1 MPKRVGGHAMHRSR
15 AGYIT
20 ATRHPWPCLLFLLPL
35 LAAYEGGVVW
45 LGGTNPEALRNGADT
60 WLHWGLEAF
69 GLSQLYWPPGLIALV
84 FLAWSWQRRRDQPDD
99 LIELLIGMALESM
112 VFAGGLLA
120 LSRSVGPLLDR
131 LGIALDLAP
140 AADQALA
147 NVITFVGAGIYEE
160 VLFRLALFGGLF
172 WLLRRLEMPFLL
184 AFPIAG
190 LTAAVLF
197 AAAHHAGPYGE
208 AFDGYVFFF
217 RTLAGLYFT
226 LLFQL
231 RGFGVAVGTH
241 ACYDVLVGVI
251 LTQ

>member
-1 MPKRVGGHAMHRSR
+1 MHRSQ
-15 AGYIT
+15 AGYFT

-35 LAAYEGGVVW
+35 LAAYEGGVLW
-45 LGGTNPEALRNGADT
+45 LGGTHPEALRNGADT

-69 GLSQLYWPPGLIALV
+69 GLSQLYWAPCLTALV
-84 FLAWSWQRRRDQPDD
+84 FLGWSWRRRRDRPDD
-99 LIELLIGMALESM
+99 LVELLIGMGLESM
-112 VFAGGLLA
+112 IFAGGLLA

-131 LGIALDLAP
+131 LGVALDLAP
-140 AADQALA
+140 ATDQALT

-160 VLFRLALFGGLF
+160 VLFRLVLFGGLF
-172 WLLRRLEMPFLL
+172 ALGRRLDVPFLL
-184 AFPIAG
+184 AFPIAA

-208 AFDGYVFFF
+208 GFDGYVFFF

-231 RGFGVAVGTH
+231 RGFGIAVGAH
-241 ACYDVLVGVI
+241 ACYDVLVGVV
-251 LTQ
+251 LPNS